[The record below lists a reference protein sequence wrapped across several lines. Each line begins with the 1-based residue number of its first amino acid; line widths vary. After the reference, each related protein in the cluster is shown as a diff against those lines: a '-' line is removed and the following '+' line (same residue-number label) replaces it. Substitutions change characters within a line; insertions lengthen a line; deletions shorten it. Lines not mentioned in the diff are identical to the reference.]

1 MKNTLKIK
9 IMVQSMSILKM
20 EFNNNQYQCYTVF
33 EYKDYPKDAGFR
45 WEKKEK
51 CWYTD
56 SIILT
61 KNLIDNLKKDKFV
74 FEKSDSFIEQYDREV
89 KTLKANLKAASKIA
103 SKFKAPAPA
112 GLDYLPYQK
121 AGIEYASKKGSALFA
136 DEMGLGKTIQAI
148 GVVNTRPEVKKVLVI
163 CPATLKTNW
172 KRELNKWLVSD
183 ELKNAVRVVGN
194 KIELS
199 TADTICDVMN
209 YDLIAKKVAAL
220 ALIEYDYIIFDEA
233 HYLKNEKSKRTE
245 AALKIKSK
253 NFLALTG
260 TPFLNNPFEIFTIAN
275 KLDPVAFKSY
285 GSFGYRYCS
294 GHFQKVDPDSL
305 KNLDEL
311 QAKLKEAGM
320 IRRLKKDVLGELPDK
335 VYSTLAIPTDN
346 SNSDFK
352 FAIRSESQF
361 IEKSFKA
368 YNSIVTAL
376 SKTKKRT
383 EEYAAKLDEL
393 RALKTDFKSQISH
406 IRRETATAK
415 APIVAD
421 YLQEAV
427 ESQGKV
433 VFFAHHADVLD
444 IVQDKLKA
452 AGIKA
457 VRVDGTM
464 SQNARQESIDSFQN
478 GDAQVFIGSIR
489 ACSEGITLTASST
502 VYFGEMDW
510 TPAKMMQCEDRCHRI
525 GQKNSVSVINVVV
538 ENTIDDY
545 IASTLANKRIV
556 ISKLLNE
563 ENEQDG
569 EYKEFDFDDFFKFF
583 GMDAE
588 KIESE
593 EQQAA

>member
-1 MKNTLKIK
+1 MLN
-9 IMVQSMSILKM
+9 LKM
-20 EFNNNQYQCYTVF
+20 EFANNQYQCHTIYNL
-33 EYKDYPKDAGFR
+33 KDYPKDAGFR
-45 WEKKEK
+45 WEMEKKY
-51 CWYTD
+51 WYTD
-56 SIILT
+56 NIVAAKKLIEKLKTDKIEVEQTPEFENQYT
-61 KNLIDNLKKDKFV
+61 K
-74 FEKSDSFIEQYDREV
+74 EV
-89 KTLKANLKAASKIA
+89 KNHKSNLKAASKVS

-112 GLDYLPYQK
+112 GLEYLPYQK
-121 AGIEYASKKGSALFA
+121 AGIEYASKKGNALFA

-148 GVVNTRPEVKKVLVI
+148 GVINTKPDVKRLLVL

-172 KRELNKWLVSD
+172 KRELKKWLVND
-183 ELKNAVRVVGN
+183 DLRNAISVVGN

-199 TADTICDVMN
+199 TDDVICDVMN
-209 YDLIAKKVAAL
+209 YDLASKKSAILESV
-220 ALIEYDYIIFDEA
+220 EYDYVIFDEA
-233 HYLKNEKSKRTE
+233 HYLKNGESKRTI
-245 AALKIKSK
+245 AALKIQSK

-275 KLDPVAFKSY
+275 KLDPESFRTY

-294 GHFQKVDPDSL
+294 GHFQKVEPASL
-305 KNLDEL
+305 KNLEEL

-320 IRRLKKDVLGELPDK
+320 IRRLKKDVLKELPDK
-335 VYSTLAIPTDN
+335 IHSTLAIPTDN

-352 FAIRSESQF
+352 FAIRAEGQF
-361 IEKSFKA
+361 IEKSFKE
-368 YNSIVTAL
+368 YNSIMTAL
-376 SKTKKRT
+376 AKMTKKT
-383 EEYAAKLDEL
+383 EQYDEKLKEL
-393 RALKTDFKSQISH
+393 RALRTDFMSQMSR

-415 APIVAD
+415 APIVVE

-433 VFFAHHADVLD
+433 VFFAHHSDVLD
-444 IVQDKLKA
+444 IVQNKLA
-452 AGIKA
+452 EAGIKA
-457 VRVDGTM
+457 VRVDGSM
-464 SQNARQESIDSFQN
+464 SQKARQASIDGFQS

-556 ISKLLNE
+556 IGKLLDE
-563 ENEQDG
+563 ESDQDG
-569 EYKEFDFDDFFKFF
+569 EYKEFSFYDFFKYF
-583 GMDAE
+583 GKDAE
-588 KIESE
+588 IIGE
-593 EQQAA
+593 EEIQAA